1 MVILAFLHITY
12 LHLLSK
18 YILFYVVCWL
28 KLFKVH
34 IGHMRRRKK
43 EHFFNPSDNIW
54 LITLHSGYCLLGF
67 FFCLIFNRKLY
78 FLPLHEL
85 LPCFIVLGGMQCP
98 NSSALQETRS
108 CNEHSCTVYHW
119 QTGPWGQCIED
130 TSVSAFNSSASWN
143 GEATCSVGMQ
153 TRKVIC
159 VRVNVGQ
166 VGPKK

>member
-1 MVILAFLHITY
+1 M
-12 LHLLSK
+12 
-18 YILFYVVCWL
+18 
-28 KLFKVH
+28 
-34 IGHMRRRKK
+34 RKK
-43 EHFFNPSDNIW
+43 GQH
-54 LITLHSGYCLLGF
+54 LIHVIEMMRFHKFSFICLNKSLYF
-67 FFCLIFNRKLY
+67 FFF
-78 FLPLHEL
+78 FFPSPLHEL
-85 LPCFIVLGGMQCP
+85 MPCFIVPGGVQCP

-130 TSVSAFNSSASWN
+130 ASVSAFNSSASWN